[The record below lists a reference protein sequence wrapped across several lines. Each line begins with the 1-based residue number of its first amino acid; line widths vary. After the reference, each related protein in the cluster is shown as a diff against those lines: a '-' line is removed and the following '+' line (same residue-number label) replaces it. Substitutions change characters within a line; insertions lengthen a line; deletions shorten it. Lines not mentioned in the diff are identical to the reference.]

1 MIKNKAI
8 SGYNNEKDVVRQ
20 FNTDKSFIKKI
31 CSDEFEKTYAIHII
45 SHKYGKINE
54 KHVSCKADFY
64 LAKGKVPL
72 QELLD
77 KNYYLN
83 ENDLELYS
91 LEPITNSGVSVK
103 LDKSKYTIFKMGSTT
118 FAKLFNSNI
127 LAAGASIY
135 CTKDFEKNESVLEG
149 WKISKEDFKDYYS
162 DIINGVENYLLDK
175 KILNQIKKKSNQ
187 EIKNVIESNTFLSE
201 FIFKGIGNFEEP
213 FTAHW
218 LFENNELKKNYEI
231 PFQITTGSGRS
242 KGIFTIVLKPI

>member
-8 SGYNNEKDVVRQ
+8 IGYKNEKDVVSK
-20 FNTDKSFIKKI
+20 FNKDKSFIKI
-31 CSDEFEKTYAIHII
+31 ISSEELENIYAIHII
-45 SHKYGKINE
+45 SYKFGKVNE
-54 KHVSCKADFY
+54 QNISCKADFF
-64 LAKGKVPL
+64 LAKGSIP
-72 QELLD
+72 QNELIQ

-83 ENDLELYS
+83 EKDLLLYN
-91 LEPITNSGVSVK
+91 LEPILNSGVSVK
-103 LDKSKYTIFKMGSTT
+103 LDKSKYTIFKMGVTT
-118 FAKLFNSNI
+118 FEKLFTNNI

-149 WKISKEDFKDYYS
+149 WNVSKEDFKRYYS
-162 DIINGVENYLLDK
+162 DIIDDCENYLLDK
-175 KILNQIKKKSNQ
+175 NILDRIKKRSNQ
-187 EIKNVIESNTFLSE
+187 EIKRAIESDKSLSD

-242 KGIFTIVLKPI
+242 KGIFTIILKPI